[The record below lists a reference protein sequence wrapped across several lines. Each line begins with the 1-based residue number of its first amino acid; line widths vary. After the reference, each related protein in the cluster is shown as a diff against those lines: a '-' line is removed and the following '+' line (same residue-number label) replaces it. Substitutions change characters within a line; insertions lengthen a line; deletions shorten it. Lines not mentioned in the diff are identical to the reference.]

1 MTLPLNGVTVI
12 EVDADV
18 AVATAGMHFR
28 DAGARV
34 IKLERDGGDQAR
46 HAPGHYGWDR
56 GKESVV
62 LAASAPARAALLA
75 TADVVI
81 APARAS
87 LPAGYIRPAAQI
99 LALSPAYSDASVFNA
114 LPRDDALA
122 SALTGVLAGTGA
134 YRSGPA
140 FPVLPTLSY
149 AAGAALAGATMAA
162 LFVRQATGRGQEVEV
177 AWPVIGTYLSGYQA
191 SVSDRIPLLP
201 GAGGVSPQGLSI
213 GWRVYRATDGW
224 IGVAC
229 PNPTFFNRLIAAI
242 DCTDLLNDPRFEHA
256 PFVAPQD
263 RDALASIIADAFATR
278 SKAEWTERFE
288 QFGVPGAQVLTRDE
302 FAETSLV
309 RDNNAAQWAEDP
321 EVGRVRQVGPAFR
334 LRGHD
339 LAGPAA
345 APRLDEHAALPGGEV
360 QAPAASAPAPAHP
373 LAGIRVLDFTGYL
386 AGPTA
391 GRLLVELGA
400 EVIKVEPPEGEGF
413 RGAGLSCVGINVGK
427 RSLGL
432 DSRSQGGQEVLRRL
446 ITSADVLLHA
456 LIPGAPEK
464 LGLDYESVRA
474 INPHIVHCWIS
485 GFGDA
490 AEYRGRPSFDLLLQ
504 ALSGQMTTLGTSD
517 SPVYSSIPMADLY
530 AGMMAVYAIVL
541 GLHERRRTGQGMAVT
556 TNQVISSMSAQAG
569 QFVSYPGAPASDVSA
584 DDIGRSAAE
593 RYYPL
598 ADGWAIVAAREATSW
613 SRLVSALGQPLAAW
627 HDWDV
632 ARVQPVD
639 GPLAEQ
645 LGAALVGLTRVDVTN
660 KLMAAGAPCAPVV
673 LVREDGIRNRWFEDL
688 AVLYRGISHERFGDI
703 TTVAGFFRFSETPA
717 ALPDIAQWVG
727 EQNAEVLASAGY
739 TPEEVEQL
747 REARVVVSPELRMA
761 TI

>member
-1 MTLPLNGVTVI
+1 MTLPLNGITVI
-12 EVDADV
+12 EIDADV

-34 IKLERDGGDQAR
+34 IKLEREGGDQAR
-46 HAPGHYGWDR
+46 HADGHYGWDR

-62 LAASAPARAALLA
+62 MAADGPARAALLA

-81 APARAS
+81 APSRAS
-87 LPAGYIRPAAQI
+87 LPAGYTRPAAQV
-99 LALSPAYSDASVFNA
+99 LALSPAYSEAPAFAA

-122 SALTGVLAGTGA
+122 AALTGVLAGTGA
-134 YRSGPA
+134 YRPGPA

-162 LFVRQATGRGQEVEV
+162 IFVRQTTGRGQEVEV
-177 AWPVIGTYLSGYQA
+177 AWPAIGAYLSGYQA
-191 SVSDRIPLLP
+191 SVSTKVPVLP
-201 GAGGVSPQGLSI
+201 GAGGTSPRGLSI
-213 GWRVYRATDGW
+213 GWQVYRATDGW
-224 IGVAC
+224 IGIAC

-242 DCTDLLNDPRFEHA
+242 DQTELLNDPRFEHA

-263 RDALASIIADAFATR
+263 RDALAQIIADAFAGR

-302 FAETSLV
+302 FVETSLV
-309 RDNNAAQWAEDP
+309 RENKAAQWAEDP

-334 LRGHD
+334 LGGHQ
-339 LAGPAA
+339 LAGPAP
-345 APRLDEHAALPGGEV
+345 APRLDEHGPLPDGEARAEASAAAL
-360 QAPAASAPAPAHP
+360 PAHP
-373 LAGIRVLDFTGYL
+373 LAGVRVLDFTGYL

-427 RSLGL
+427 RSIAL
-432 DSRSQGGQEVLRRL
+432 DSRSQGGQQVLQRL
-446 ITSADVLLHA
+446 IGSADVLLHA

-474 INPHIVHCWIS
+474 INPNIIHCWIS

-504 ALSGQMTTLGTSD
+504 ALSGQMTTLGTAEA
-517 SPVYSSIPMADLY
+517 PIYSSIPMADLY
-530 AGMMAVYAIVL
+530 AGMMAVYGIVL

-556 TNQVISSMSAQAG
+556 TNQVICSMSAQAG
-569 QFVSYPGAPASDVSA
+569 QFVSFAGSANGVSA
-584 DDIGRSAAE
+584 DDIGRSAVE
-593 RYYPL
+593 RYYQL
-598 ADGWAIVAAREATSW
+598 ADGWAIVAAREAGSW
-613 SRLVSALGQPLAAW
+613 GRLVDALGSPLASW
-627 HDWDV
+627 RDWDA
-632 ARVQPVD
+632 ARAETVD
-639 GPLAEQ
+639 GALAGQ
-645 LGAALVGLTRVDVTN
+645 LAAALAGFTRAEVTE
-660 KLMAAGAPCAPVV
+660 KLMGVGAPCAPVV
-673 LVREDGIRNRWFEDL
+673 LVREDGIRNSWFEDL
-688 AVLYRGISHERFGDI
+688 GVLYRGISHERFGDI

-727 EQNAEVLASAGY
+727 EQNAEVLAGAGY
-739 TPEEVEQL
+739 TPAEIEQL

-761 TI
+761 TV